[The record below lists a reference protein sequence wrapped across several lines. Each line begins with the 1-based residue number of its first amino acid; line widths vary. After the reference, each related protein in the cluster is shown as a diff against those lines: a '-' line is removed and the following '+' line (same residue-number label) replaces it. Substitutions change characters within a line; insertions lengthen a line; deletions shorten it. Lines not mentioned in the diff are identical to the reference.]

1 MNSAGRKSQAVFGQE
16 RAPALARAMKLRVV
30 SLVCK
35 SRIAGYLVCPGCGPK
50 PVRTSCHG
58 ETTMPRTAQCLCG
71 AFSAV
76 VSAEPVMVNICH
88 CEDCQRRSGVPWSSA
103 AYFPI
108 EAVRLDGP
116 NRIYMRTS
124 DAGTRINHH
133 FCPTCGV
140 TVCWARETGA
150 TRFGIPVGLFN
161 DPSFPAPS
169 LSVWEKRR
177 YAWSPAMEN
186 VAHWDTQPPP
196 R

>member
-1 MNSAGRKSQAVFGQE
+1 
-16 RAPALARAMKLRVV
+16 
-30 SLVCK
+30 
-35 SRIAGYLVCPGCGPK
+35 
-50 PVRTSCHG
+50 
-58 ETTMPRTAQCLCG
+58 MPRTARCLCG
-71 AFSAV
+71 DFSVV
-76 VSAEPVMVNICH
+76 VSAEPVMVNVCH

-103 AYFPI
+103 AYFPS
-108 EAVRLDGP
+108 ESVRLDGP
-116 NRIYMRTS
+116 NKIYTRTS

-133 FCPTCGV
+133 FCPTCGT

-150 TRFGIPVGLFN
+150 TRFGIPVGAFN

-186 VAHWDTQPPP
+186 LAHWDTQPPP

>member
-1 MNSAGRKSQAVFGQE
+1 
-16 RAPALARAMKLRVV
+16 
-30 SLVCK
+30 
-35 SRIAGYLVCPGCGPK
+35 
-50 PVRTSCHG
+50 
-58 ETTMPRTAQCLCG
+58 MPRTAQCLCG

-76 VSAEPVMVNICH
+76 VSAEPVMVNMCH

-103 AYFPI
+103 AYFPTD
-108 EAVRLDGP
+108 AVRLDGP
-116 NRIYMRTS
+116 NKIYTRTS

-140 TVCWARETGA
+140 TVCWTRETGG

-177 YAWSPAMEN
+177 YAWSPAMDN

-196 R
+196 QR

>member
-1 MNSAGRKSQAVFGQE
+1 
-16 RAPALARAMKLRVV
+16 
-30 SLVCK
+30 
-35 SRIAGYLVCPGCGPK
+35 
-50 PVRTSCHG
+50 
-58 ETTMPRTAQCLCG
+58 
-71 AFSAV
+71 
-76 VSAEPVMVNICH
+76 MVNVCH

-103 AYFPI
+103 AYFPA

-116 NRIYMRTS
+116 NTIYTRTS
-124 DAGTRINHH
+124 DAGTRINQH
-133 FCPTCGV
+133 FCPTCGA

-150 TRFGIPVGLFN
+150 TRFGIPVGAFT

-177 YAWSPAMEN
+177 YAWSPAMDN